1 MKEVLDTNVL
11 LRFLV
16 GDVPAQHR
24 LAETWF
30 KDAETGKRSIVVIP
44 LVVAE
49 ATYVLE
55 KFYRKSREEI
65 ADSLEIFLS
74 QRWLE
79 IPERDVLLGLWSR
92 YRKGL
97 HFVDSFLWSWS
108 QENDGRVLTFDKG
121 IK

>member
-16 GDVPAQHR
+16 GDVAKQHR
-24 LAETWF
+24 QAEDWF
-30 KDAETGKRSIVVIP
+30 KEAEIGKRSIVVLPI
-44 LVVAE
+44 VVAE
-49 ATYVLE
+49 TSFVLE
-55 KFYRKSREEI
+55 KFYRKSRTEI
-65 ADSLEIFLS
+65 ADALEIFLS

-79 IPERDVLLGLWSR
+79 IPDRDILLALWAK

-97 HFVDSFLWSWS
+97 HFVDSFLWAWS
-108 QENDGRVLTFDKG
+108 QENRGKVLTFDRG